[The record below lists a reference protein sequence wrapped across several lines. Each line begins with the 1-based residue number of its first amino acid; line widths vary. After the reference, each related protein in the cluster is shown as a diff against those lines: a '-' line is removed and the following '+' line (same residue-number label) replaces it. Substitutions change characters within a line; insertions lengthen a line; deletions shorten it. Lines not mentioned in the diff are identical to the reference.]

1 MGGKD
6 YYTRTSRVVP
16 REIFTNNLYLPDLL
30 TLLHKLE
37 PAKACLSTWY
47 VAQLSL

>member
-6 YYTRTSRVVP
+6 YYTRASCVVP
-16 REIFTNNLYLPDLL
+16 QEILTNNLYLADLL

-37 PAKACLSTWY
+37 LAKACLSTWY